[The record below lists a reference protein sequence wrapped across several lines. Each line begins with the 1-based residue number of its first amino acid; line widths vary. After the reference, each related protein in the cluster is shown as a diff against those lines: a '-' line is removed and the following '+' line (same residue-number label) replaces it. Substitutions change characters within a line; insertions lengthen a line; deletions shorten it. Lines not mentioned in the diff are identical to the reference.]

1 MLYDKDIREAL
12 FDFLEEKYGKVRVI
26 EEKNMGNSRADIV
39 AVTDDGVMGIEIKS
53 DADSYVRLSGQV
65 KDYDRFFDY
74 NWIVVGSTHASK
86 VSEHVPSYWG
96 IISVEEIDGCVDFYT
111 IREPEDNPKMIIT
124 DKLSLLWRPELAHI
138 QEINGMFKYKEK
150 SKSFVIEK
158 ISDKISTNTLRKL
171 VCEEL
176 FERDY
181 TLIEGIIA
189 EHKKIIDNGKKRKKK
204 RQKRYKI

>member
-12 FDFLEEKYGKVRVI
+12 FDFFEEKYHKIRII
-26 EEKNMGNSRADIV
+26 EEKNMGSSRADVI
-39 AVTDDGVMGIEIKS
+39 AVTEKGLMGIEIKS
-53 DADSYVRLSGQV
+53 DADTYTRLAGQV

-74 NWIVVGSTHASK
+74 NSIVVGSTHAMK
-86 VSEHVPSYWG
+86 VSEHVPKHWG
-96 IISVEEIDGCVDFYT
+96 IISVEEIGKNIDFYV
-111 IREPEDNPKMIIT
+111 IREPEDNPNMIIR

-150 SKSFVIEK
+150 SKKFVVDK
-158 ISDKISTNTLRKL
+158 IANKISTNILRFQ

-181 TLIEGIIA
+181 TLIESIIA
-189 EHKKIIDNGKKRKKK
+189 EHKKNIDNGKKRRKK
-204 RQKRYKI
+204 RRRRYKI

>member
-53 DADSYVRLSGQV
+53 DADSYARLSGQV

-74 NWIVVGSTHASK
+74 NCIVVGSTHASK

-96 IISVEEIDGCVDFYT
+96 IVSVEEIDGCVDFYT

-150 SKSFVIEK
+150 SKRFVIEK

-181 TLIEGIIA
+181 TLIEEIIA

>member
-53 DADSYVRLSGQV
+53 DADSYARLSGQV

-74 NWIVVGSTHASK
+74 NCIVVGSTHASK

-96 IISVEEIDGCVDFYT
+96 IVSVEEIDGCVDFYT

-150 SKSFVIEK
+150 SKRFVIEK

-189 EHKKIIDNGKKRKKK
+189 EHKKNIDNGKKRKKK
-204 RQKRYKI
+204 RRKRYKI

>member
-53 DADSYVRLSGQV
+53 DADSYARLSGQV

-74 NWIVVGSTHASK
+74 NCIVVGSTHASK

-96 IISVEEIDGCVDFYT
+96 IVSVEEIDGCVDFYT

-189 EHKKIIDNGKKRKKK
+189 EHKKNIDNGKKRKKK
-204 RQKRYKI
+204 RRKRYKI